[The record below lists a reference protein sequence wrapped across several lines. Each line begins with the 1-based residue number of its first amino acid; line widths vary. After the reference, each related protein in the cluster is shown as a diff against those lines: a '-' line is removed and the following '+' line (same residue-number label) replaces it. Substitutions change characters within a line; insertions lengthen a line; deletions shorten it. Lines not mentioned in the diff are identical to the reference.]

1 MLHAIIKL
9 LPCPSTT
16 VMVFLSPFPVFF
28 LCEQALA
35 LFAGDIFIT
44 CPVGGSGTSL
54 VDEVF

>member
-1 MLHAIIKL
+1 MTIHDSDGIF
-9 LPCPSTT
+9 
-16 VMVFLSPFPVFF
+16 VFFFPFFF

-35 LFAGDIFIT
+35 PFAGDIFIT